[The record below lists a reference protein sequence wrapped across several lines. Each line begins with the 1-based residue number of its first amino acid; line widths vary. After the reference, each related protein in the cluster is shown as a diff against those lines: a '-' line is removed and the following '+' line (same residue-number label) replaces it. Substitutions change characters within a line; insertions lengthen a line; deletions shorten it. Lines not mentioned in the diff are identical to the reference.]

1 MSYRKKLKLS
11 LTLLVITLL
20 TSFNSSSQTVTDSIK
35 IVLTKPIAKL
45 VVQDIVAGDQLKL
58 KLKTLEEIL
67 NETNSKL
74 TTQTLLVTNL
84 ESQIL
89 NYRGMITDLNS
100 KSSIQTN
107 LSKDLEAALKKAN
120 RKTKLYKIGTT
131 VGVVALGILIIQ

>member
-1 MSYRKKLKLS
+1 M
-11 LTLLVITLL
+11 
-20 TSFNSSSQTVTDSIK
+20 SFNSSSQTVTDSIK

-84 ESQIL
+84 ESQIV
-89 NYRGMITDLNS
+89 NYRGMVTDLNS